1 LGKGVKVVPA
11 VVAPVE
17 ETFKDA
23 PAVVAPVE
31 ETFKDAPVVVAPGE
45 EALKLSGKEAAADKA
60 HLEGSGKV
68 VPAVVAPVEETFK
81 DAPAAVAPVEET
93 FILSG
98 KEAGADKA
106 HLGKVGKEKVPP
118 GEGSGK
124 NKSKAAASGVTEKK
138 KKGKEAGKRRRD
150 DKKLVD
156 VDTSKNNKKVQG
168 KKSDKDVAL
177 KDTVDVDDGV
187 HIRKKM
193 SCLSS
198 PFVTGIAIETK
209 TCHLKL
215 CDSFFDYKN
224 EVYEQ
229 MSVGDVVE
237 LQAKLSNKKNQL
249 VETTEEDIKTLEPGK
264 FHFYTELA
272 REGYDGVAHWTTAK
286 KAINIF
292 QKKLILIPI
301 NIMKHWSLCAVMNHR
316 YIDYGGVTLHANHF
330 QVPVMIFL
338 DSLKLHSID
347 EISENVR
354 MWLNEEYNRINNH
367 TRGSIFNA
375 FTIHNVVLEGNDC
388 MKSH

>member
-1 LGKGVKVVPA
+1 LEGSGKV
-11 VVAPVE
+11 
-17 ETFKDA
+17 A

-31 ETFKDAPVVVAPGE
+31 ET
-45 EALKLSGKEAAADKA
+45 L
-60 HLEGSGKV
+60 
-68 VPAVVAPVEETFK
+68 
-81 DAPAAVAPVEET
+81 
-93 FILSG
+93 LSG

-106 HLGKVGKEKVPP
+106 HLGKGGKEIVPP

-124 NKSKAAASGVTEKK
+124 NKSNKSKVAASGVTEKK

-156 VDTSKNNKKVQG
+156 VDTSKNNKNVRG
-168 KKSDKDVAL
+168 RKSDKDVAL
-177 KDTVDVDDGV
+177 KETVDVDDGV
-187 HIRKKM
+187 HIRKKNVV
-193 SCLSS
+193 LVF

-215 CDSFFDYKN
+215 CDSFFDYKD

-229 MSVGDVVE
+229 MSDGDVVE
-237 LQAKLSNKKNQL
+237 LQAKLSNKRNQL
-249 VETTEEDIKTLEPGK
+249 VEITEEDIKTLEPGK
-264 FHFYTELA
+264 FVNDNIVDFWMRWIQRKELPNESHVHIFSTHFYTELA
-272 REGYDGVAHWTTAK
+272 REGYDGVARWTAK
-286 KAINIF
+286 KGINIF

-301 NIMKHWSLCAVMNHR
+301 NIMKDWSLCAVINHR
-316 YIDYGGVTLHANHF
+316 YIDYGGLTLHANHF

-354 MWLNEEYNRINNH
+354 MWLNEEYNRINNR

-375 FTIHNVVLEGNDC
+375 FTIRNVALEGNDC